1 MENFTLGFIFCVCV
15 MGLTYQISG
24 AKSADVSRSK
34 LLAECEKS
42 LPRGQ
47 TCVLI
52 VIPKQETIQEK

>member
-1 MENFTLGFIFCVCV
+1 MENFLAFTIGA
-15 MGLTYQISG
+15 LTALLIVAYTPDG
-24 AKSADVSRSK
+24 PVSLK
-34 LLAECEKS
+34 EECEKS